1 MVPRRALYR
10 GLLAIGLLAQY
21 GRAQTAPNSARL
33 PQDLEGWQLAAAEAV
48 LAQDD
53 SNLIALTIVA
63 DSYLQK
69 EKEPGKL
76 MAYAGKILAVLDEQP
91 DQEGFTGVE
100 WIARK
105 ALLTGRAYWMMG
117 AASIR
122 RHEFEKADKSLRAA
136 LPYLKDDSQLLS
148 GALFD
153 LSFANYQLGK
163 LSDAIRFSK
172 ECALVIG
179 PYQARAVKRLQE
191 ITEAASLNRNQGT
204 AE

>member
-1 MVPRRALYR
+1 MVPNRALLR
-10 GLLAIGLLAQY
+10 GLLAVALLAQCS
-21 GRAQTAPNSARL
+21 RAQTTPNSARSL
-33 PQDLEGWQLAAAEAV
+33 QDLEGWQLAAAEIV

-63 DSYLQK
+63 DSYLQN

-76 MAYAGKILAVLDEQP
+76 MAYAGKILAVLGEQP

-105 ALLTGRAYWMMG
+105 ALLTGRAYRMMG

-122 RHEFEKADKSLRAA
+122 QHEFENADKSLRAA
-136 LPYLKDDSQLLS
+136 LPCLKDDSHLLS

-153 LSFANYQLGK
+153 LSWANYRLGK

-172 ECALVIG
+172 ECTLVIG
-179 PYQARAVKRLQE
+179 PYQAKAVKRLQE